1 MQKELVILG
10 AGESGVAA
18 ALLAK
23 AKGIPVFVSDSSTI
37 AERFRAELTAAVIAF
52 EEGGHSRD
60 RILAAAEVIKSPGIP
75 DKVALIKDLD
85 HAGIPVISDIE
96 FAARYSKAHI
106 VGITGSNGK
115 TTTTLWTYHILK
127 VAGIDATLSGNVG
140 VSPCRQLADR
150 DPAVFVMELSSFQ
163 LDRMYRTRVNTAVL
177 TNITPDHLDRYDY
190 KFENYI
196 NSKLRILQNQGE
208 GDRFIWWTGDAVMKE
223 HFRPELTPAS
233 KVPFSLGSVEQGS
246 AVQSV
251 EVQDALTHLG
261 LSNGDDCQLC
271 CKANGGKTSSAII
284 NGDSLHIEFEGKVL
298 DVQLDKVALKGR
310 HNLCNAMAASLAA
323 LSAGASPEAV
333 AEGLASFEAVE
344 HRLEPCGEVDGVLFI
359 NDSKA
364 TNTDSAWYALDSMTR
379 PVVWIAGGT
388 DKGNDYRV
396 LEDLARSKVKAL
408 ICMGVDN
415 SKLIKAFEGVVS
427 TVVSTASL
435 DDAFRAAIENAS
447 SGDVVLLSPACAS
460 FDLFKNY
467 EQRGKLFKEK
477 VKELL

>member
-23 AKGIPVFVSDSSTI
+23 AKGIPVFVSDSNAI
-37 AERFRAELTAAVIAF
+37 ADKFRAELTAAVIAF
-52 EEGGHSRD
+52 EEGGHSRE

-140 VSPCRQLADR
+140 ISPCRQLAQK

-163 LDRMYRTRVNTAVL
+163 LDRMYHTRVNTAVL

-208 GDRFIWWTGDAVMKE
+208 GDHFIWWTGDEVMKE
-223 HFRPELTPAS
+223 HFRPEMTLAA
-233 KVPFSLGSVEQGS
+233 KVPFSLGSVKN
-246 AVQSV
+246 
-251 EVQDALTHLG
+251 DCLHLEF
-261 LSNGDDCQLC
+261 NGQ
-271 CKANGGKTSSAII
+271 
-284 NGDSLHIEFEGKVL
+284 VL
-298 DVQLDKVALKGR
+298 NVPLDKVALKGR

-333 AEGLASFEAVE
+333 AEGLATFQAVE
-344 HRLEPCGEVDGVLFI
+344 HRLEPCGEVDGVLYI

-388 DKGNDYRV
+388 DKGNDYSV
-396 LEDLARSKVKAL
+396 LMELARSKVKVL

-415 SKLIKAFEGVVS
+415 SKLIKAFEGVVP

-435 DDAFRAAIENAS
+435 DEAFRAARVYAE
-447 SGDVVLLSPACAS
+447 SGDAVLLSPACAS
-460 FDLFKNY
+460 FDLFRNY
-467 EQRGKLFKEK
+467 EQRGKQFKEK
-477 VKELL
+477 VKEVL